1 MTCPYDRPPRHAA
14 PGEGSGTGPGGS
26 AGSPRG
32 GRDGARPSRLYRN
45 TARGRIFG
53 VCAGLADYFG
63 VSVFVVRIVAVI
75 ALFMFTAPTLIAYF
89 LAALLIDRAPEYH
102 YQSDAEKEFWRQVRL
117 KPSES
122 LSRLRHRY
130 REQEQRIRN
139 MEAFV
144 TSSEAK
150 LHQAFRELES

>member
-1 MTCPYDRPPRHAA
+1 VSCRPHNQQDRHSGSFGDGRPPA
-14 PGEGSGTGPGGS
+14 GPK
-26 AGSPRG
+26 
-32 GRDGARPSRLYRN
+32 PSRLYRN
-45 TARGRIFG
+45 RERGRIFG

-63 VSVFVVRIVAVI
+63 ISPFLVRIAAVI
-75 ALFMFTAPTLIAYF
+75 ALFMFPPPTLICYL
-89 LAALLIDRAPEYH
+89 LAALLLSRAPAFQYE
-102 YQSDAEKEFWRQVRL
+102 SDAEKEFWRQLRL

-130 REQEQRIRN
+130 REHEQRLRS

-150 LHQAFRELES
+150 LHRAFRDLET

>member
-1 MTCPYDRPPRHAA
+1 MWSHHHRHHARHAA
-14 PGEGSGTGPGGS
+14 GSEGGSPPPGSGHHDDGGP
-26 AGSPRG
+26 
-32 GRDGARPSRLYRN
+32 RPSRLYRN
-45 TARGRIFG
+45 TDRGIIFG

-63 VSVFVVRIVAVI
+63 VSRFLVRILAVI
-75 ALFMFTAPTLIAYF
+75 ALFMFPPPTLFCYF
-89 LAALLIDRAPEYH
+89 ISALLIPRAPAYP
-102 YQSDAEKEFWRQVRL
+102 YASDAEREFWRQMRL

-150 LHQAFRELES
+150 LHRAFRDLEG

>member
-1 MTCPYDRPPRHAA
+1 MFPPPTLFCYFMAA
-14 PGEGSGTGPGGS
+14 FLI
-26 AGSPRG
+26 PR
-32 GRDGARPSRLYRN
+32 
-45 TARGRIFG
+45 
-53 VCAGLADYFG
+53 
-63 VSVFVVRIVAVI
+63 
-75 ALFMFTAPTLIAYF
+75 APT
-89 LAALLIDRAPEYH
+89 YH
-102 YQSDAEKEFWRQVRL
+102 YESDAEKEFWRQIRL

-150 LHQAFRELES
+150 LPREFRALESSPPRDEAPLWRAAASGAANRLRCRLSAARPGPEDPGQASAGLHLPGSHARRTGP

>member
-1 MTCPYDRPPRHAA
+1 MMCSHHHRRRACHAA
-14 PGEGSGTGPGGS
+14 EGEGGGPSQGQS
-26 AGSPRG
+26 ERPRG
-32 GRDGARPSRLYRN
+32 RRPSGLYRN
-45 TARGRIFG
+45 TERGRLFG

-63 VSVFVVRIVAVI
+63 ISPFVVRIAAVI
-75 ALFMFTAPTLIAYF
+75 ALFMFPPPTVICYL
-89 LAALLIDRAPEYH
+89 LAALLIDRAPADLYH
-102 YQSDAEKEFWRQVRL
+102 SDAEKEFWRQVRV

-130 REQEQRIRN
+130 REQEQRLRN

-150 LHQAFRELES
+150 LHRAFRDLEG

>member
-1 MTCPYDRPPRHAA
+1 MTCPFGHSRHAPDA
-14 PGEGSGTGPGGS
+14 EGAGPSPGG
-26 AGSPRG
+26 GHPHDYRPRG
-32 GRDGARPSRLYRN
+32 PRPSRLYRN
-45 TARGRIFG
+45 TDRRVLFG

-63 VSVFVVRIVAVI
+63 ISRFLVRILAVI
-75 ALFMFTAPTLIAYF
+75 ALFMFPPPALFCYF
-89 LAALLIDRAPEYH
+89 MAALLIPRAPDYPYE
-102 YQSDAEKEFWRQVRL
+102 SDAEKEFWRQVRL
-117 KPSES
+117 KPSET

-150 LHQAFRELES
+150 LHRAFRDLEGKP

>member
-1 MTCPYDRPPRHAA
+1 MCPHRNRAHQA
-14 PGEGSGTGPGGS
+14 PHSEAGGGPGS
-26 AGSPRG
+26 AGPR
-32 GRDGARPSRLYRN
+32 APRPSGLYRN
-45 TARGRIFG
+45 TRQGKLFG

-63 VSVFVVRIVAVI
+63 INPFVVRIAAVI
-75 ALFMFTAPTLIAYF
+75 AFFMFPPPTLICYL
-89 LAALLIDRAPEYH
+89 LASLLLSRAPEQLYD
-102 YQSDAEKEFWRQVRL
+102 SDAEKEFWRQMRV

-130 REQEQRIRN
+130 REQEQRLRN

-150 LHQAFRELES
+150 LHRAFRDL

>member
-1 MTCPYDRPPRHAA
+1 VTCPFRHAPHA
-14 PGEGSGTGPGGS
+14 ADGPGTGAAPGGS
-26 AGSPRG
+26 AHGHPGDQPG
-32 GRDGARPSRLYRN
+32 GPRPSRLYRN
-45 TARGRIFG
+45 TERGVIFG

-63 VSVFVVRIVAVI
+63 ISRFIVRIVAVI
-75 ALFMFTAPTLIAYF
+75 ALFMFPPPTLFCYF
-89 LAALLIDRAPEYH
+89 MAALLIRRAPAYH
-102 YQSDAEKEFWRQVRL
+102 YESDAEKEFWRQVRL

-150 LHQAFRELES
+150 LHRAFRDLEG

>member
-1 MTCPYDRPPRHAA
+1 MTPYQNRPDGPHQDRPDGTQQTR
-14 PGEGSGTGPGGS
+14 PG
-26 AGSPRG
+26 A
-32 GRDGARPSRLYRN
+32 ARPSRLYRN
-45 TARGRIFG
+45 TARGKVAG

-63 VSVFVVRIVAVI
+63 VSPFLLRFVAVI
-75 ALFMFTAPTLIAYF
+75 SLLMFTLPTLVCYF
-89 LAALLIDRAPEYH
+89 LAAVLIDRAPDYS

-122 LSRLRHRY
+122 LSRLRHRF
-130 REQEQRIRN
+130 REQEHRIRN

-150 LHQAFRELES
+150 LHQAFRDLEG

>member
-1 MTCPYDRPPRHAA
+1 MINPHDHQNRHAGDVGRGH
-14 PGEGSGTGPGGS
+14 PS
-26 AGSPRG
+26 AGPK
-32 GRDGARPSRLYRN
+32 PSRLYRN
-45 TARGRIFG
+45 RERGRIFG

-63 VSVFVVRIVAVI
+63 INPFLVRIAAVI
-75 ALFMFTAPTLIAYF
+75 ALFMFPPPTIICYL
-89 LAALLIDRAPEYH
+89 LATLLIDRAPA
-102 YQSDAEKEFWRQVRL
+102 YQYESAAEKEFWRQLRL

-150 LHQAFRELES
+150 LHRAFRDLDS

>member
-1 MTCPYDRPPRHAA
+1 MRCHPHRRAA
-14 PGEGSGTGPGGS
+14 SCAPEGGGS
-26 AGSPRG
+26 QGPS
-32 GRDGARPSRLYRN
+32 ARPSGLYRN
-45 TARGRIFG
+45 TERGKVAG

-63 VSVFVVRIVAVI
+63 ISTFIVRIAAVI
-75 ALFMFTAPTLIAYF
+75 ALFMFTLPTLVCYF
-89 LAALLIDRAPEYH
+89 LAAVLIDRAPDIS

-130 REQEQRIRN
+130 REQEHRLRN

-150 LHQAFRELES
+150 LHQAFRDLES

>member
-1 MTCPYDRPPRHAA
+1 MRCHPHRRAA
-14 PGEGSGTGPGGS
+14 SCAPEGGGPQGS
-26 AGSPRG
+26 AP
-32 GRDGARPSRLYRN
+32 RPSGLYRN
-45 TARGRIFG
+45 TERGRVAG

-63 VSVFVVRIVAVI
+63 ISTFIVRIAAVI
-75 ALFMFTAPTLIAYF
+75 ALFMFTLPTLVCYF
-89 LAALLIDRAPEYH
+89 LAAVLIDRAPDIS
-102 YQSDAEKEFWRQVRL
+102 YQSDAEREFWRQVRL

-130 REQEQRIRN
+130 REQEHRLRN

-150 LHQAFRELES
+150 LHQAFRDLES

>member
-1 MTCPYDRPPRHAA
+1 MCPRPSHCRPRGQNPHAED
-14 PGEGSGTGPGGS
+14 PGRPGCGPGG
-26 AGSPRG
+26 GP
-32 GRDGARPSRLYRN
+32 RPSRLYRN
-45 TARGRIFG
+45 TERGRIFG

-63 VSVFVVRIVAVI
+63 VSVFIVRIVAVI
-75 ALFMFTAPTLIAYF
+75 ALFLFTMPTLVCYF
-89 LAALLIDRAPEYH
+89 LAALLINKAPTYH
-102 YQSDAEKEFWRQVRL
+102 YQSDEEKEFWRQVRL

-122 LSRLRHRY
+122 LARLRHRY

-150 LHQAFRELES
+150 LHRAFRDLEG

>member
-1 MTCPYDRPPRHAA
+1 VTCPFRNASHAA
-14 PGEGSGTGPGGS
+14 DGTGSGGPCGGRHHGQPGG
-26 AGSPRG
+26 P
-32 GRDGARPSRLYRN
+32 RPSGLYRN
-45 TARGRIFG
+45 TEQGVIFG

-63 VSVFVVRIVAVI
+63 ISRFIVRIVAVI
-75 ALFMFTAPTLIAYF
+75 ALFMFPPPTLFCYF
-89 LAALLIDRAPEYH
+89 MAALLIRRAPTYH
-102 YQSDAEKEFWRQVRL
+102 YESDAEKEFWRQVRL

-150 LHQAFRELES
+150 LHRAFSDLES

>member
-1 MTCPYDRPPRHAA
+1 MSCRPHNQQDRHSGSFGDGRPPA
-14 PGEGSGTGPGGS
+14 GPK
-26 AGSPRG
+26 
-32 GRDGARPSRLYRN
+32 PSRLYRN
-45 TARGRIFG
+45 RERGRIFG

-63 VSVFVVRIVAVI
+63 ISPFLVRIAAVI
-75 ALFMFTAPTLIAYF
+75 ALFMFPPPTIICYL
-89 LAALLIDRAPEYH
+89 LATLLIDRAPAFQYE
-102 YQSDAEKEFWRQVRL
+102 SDAEKEFWRQLRL

-150 LHQAFRELES
+150 LHRAFRDLES

>member
-1 MTCPYDRPPRHAA
+1 MTCPRHHHAA
-14 PGEGSGTGPGGS
+14 DFGGGSRPGG
-26 AGSPRG
+26 GHG
-32 GRDGARPSRLYRN
+32 GEQRPSRLYRN
-45 TARGRIFG
+45 TERGKIFG

-63 VSVFVVRIVAVI
+63 VSVFIVRIVAVI
-75 ALFMFTAPTLIAYF
+75 ALFMFTLPTLVCYF
-89 LAALLIDRAPEYH
+89 LAALLISRAPEYH
-102 YQSDAEKEFWRQVRL
+102 YQSDAEKEFWRQVRV

-130 REQEQRIRN
+130 REQEQRIRS

-150 LHQAFRELES
+150 LHQAFRDLEGQGRP

>member
-1 MTCPYDRPPRHAA
+1 MTCPLGHGPRRA
-14 PGEGSGTGPGGS
+14 PHTEAGSG
-26 AGSPRG
+26 APRG
-32 GRDGARPSRLYRN
+32 PRPSGLYRN
-45 TARGRIFG
+45 TERRRLFG

-63 VSVFVVRIVAVI
+63 ISPFLVRLGTVI
-75 ALFMFTAPTLIAYF
+75 AFFMFPPPTLICYL
-89 LAALLIDRAPEYH
+89 LAALLLDRAPAQLYE
-102 YQSDAEKEFWRQVRL
+102 SDAEKEFWRQVRV

-150 LHQAFRELES
+150 LHRAFRDLEA

>member
-1 MTCPYDRPPRHAA
+1 MRCGPCQPRDPDSQRDSRPEA
-14 PGEGSGTGPGGS
+14 GP
-26 AGSPRG
+26 
-32 GRDGARPSRLYRN
+32 RPSRLYRS
-45 TARGRIFG
+45 TERGRIFG

-63 VSVFVVRIVAVI
+63 ISPFVVRIAAVI
-75 ALFMFTAPTLIAYF
+75 ALFMFPPPTLVCYF
-89 LAALLIDRAPEYH
+89 LAALLIDKAPAYH
-102 YQSDAEKEFWRQVRL
+102 YQSDAEKEFWRQIRL

-150 LHQAFRELES
+150 LHKAFRDLES

>member
-1 MTCPYDRPPRHAA
+1 VTCPNRQRAHYAPEAESGGAA
-14 PGEGSGTGPGGS
+14 PRAP
-26 AGSPRG
+26 
-32 GRDGARPSRLYRN
+32 RPSGLYRN
-45 TARGRIFG
+45 TERGRLFG

-63 VSVFVVRIVAVI
+63 VSPFVVRIAAVI
-75 ALFMFTAPTLIAYF
+75 SLFMFPPPTLICYF
-89 LAALLIDRAPEYH
+89 LAALLLDRAPPQL
-102 YQSDAEKEFWRQVRL
+102 YQSDAEKEFWRQVRV

-150 LHQAFRELES
+150 LHRAFRDLET

>member
-1 MTCPYDRPPRHAA
+1 MCPRNRHGHHHAGHDHA
-14 PGEGSGTGPGGS
+14 GGEGRKGCGAGGGP
-26 AGSPRG
+26 
-32 GRDGARPSRLYRN
+32 RPSRLYRN
-45 TARGRIFG
+45 TERGKIFG

-63 VSVFVVRIVAVI
+63 VSVFMVRILAVI
-75 ALFMFTAPTLIAYF
+75 ALFMFTLPTLVCYF
-89 LAALLIDRAPEYH
+89 LAALFISRAPVFE
-102 YQSDAEKEFWRQVRL
+102 YQSDAEKEFWRQVRV
-117 KPSES
+117 KPSET

-150 LHQAFRELES
+150 LHRAFRDLEA

>member
-1 MTCPYDRPPRHAA
+1 MCPHRHRARQA
-14 PGEGSGTGPGGS
+14 PHSDAGGGTPGG
-26 AGSPRG
+26 ATPR
-32 GRDGARPSRLYRN
+32 APRPSGLYRN
-45 TARGRIFG
+45 TERGKLFG

-63 VSVFVVRIVAVI
+63 INPFVVRIAAVI
-75 ALFMFTAPTLIAYF
+75 AFFMFPPPTLICYL
-89 LAALLIDRAPEYH
+89 LAALLLDRAPAQLYE
-102 YQSDAEKEFWRQVRL
+102 SDAEKEFWRQVRV

-130 REQEQRIRN
+130 REQEQRLRN

-150 LHQAFRELES
+150 LHRAFRDLEG

>member
-1 MTCPYDRPPRHAA
+1 MSA
-14 PGEGSGTGPGGS
+14 PHNHGTEPDSQSGTWAQGRRPEPG
-26 AGSPRG
+26 
-32 GRDGARPSRLYRN
+32 RLYRN
-45 TARGRIFG
+45 KERGRIFG

-63 VSVFVVRIVAVI
+63 ISPFVVRIVAVI
-75 ALFMFTAPTLIAYF
+75 ALFMFPPATVFCYL
-89 LAALLIDRAPEYH
+89 LATLLIDKAPAYTYE
-102 YQSDAEKEFWRQVRL
+102 SEAEKEFWRQVRV

-130 REQEQRIRN
+130 REQEQRIRS

-150 LHQAFRELES
+150 LHRAFRDLEA

>member
-1 MTCPYDRPPRHAA
+1 MSCPHNHHSRHQAEGAPGARPPA
-14 PGEGSGTGPGGS
+14 GPK
-26 AGSPRG
+26 
-32 GRDGARPSRLYRN
+32 PSRLYRN
-45 TARGRIFG
+45 RERGRIFG

-63 VSVFVVRIVAVI
+63 VSPFLVRIAAVI
-75 ALFMFTAPTLIAYF
+75 ALFMFPPPTIICYL
-89 LAALLIDRAPEYH
+89 LATLLIDRAPA
-102 YQSDAEKEFWRQVRL
+102 YQYESDAEKEFWRQLRL

-150 LHQAFRELES
+150 LHRAFRDLES

>member
-1 MTCPYDRPPRHAA
+1 MDWHHHHHHAA
-14 PGEGSGTGPGGS
+14 DGEGAGAQRPHGGEE
-26 AGSPRG
+26 PRG
-32 GRDGARPSRLYRN
+32 PRPSRLYRN
-45 TARGRIFG
+45 TDRGVIFG

-63 VSVFVVRIVAVI
+63 ISRFFVRILAVI
-75 ALFMFTAPTLIAYF
+75 ALFMFPPPTLFCYF
-89 LAALLIDRAPEYH
+89 MAALLIPRAPAYH
-102 YQSDAEKEFWRQVRL
+102 YESDAEKEFWRQVRL

-130 REQEQRIRN
+130 REQEQRIRT

-150 LHQAFRELES
+150 LHQAFRDLESKP

>member
-1 MTCPYDRPPRHAA
+1 VSHFRRHRHGQTPDPEGGGPR
-14 PGEGSGTGPGGS
+14 PGG
-26 AGSPRG
+26 RE
-32 GRDGARPSRLYRN
+32 ARPSGLYRN
-45 TARGRIFG
+45 TQRGRIAG

-63 VSVFVVRIVAVI
+63 ISPFIVRIVAVI
-75 ALFMFTAPTLIAYF
+75 GLFMFTLPTLVCYI
-89 LAALLIDRAPEYH
+89 LAALLIDRAPNYDH
-102 YQSDAEKEFWRQVRL
+102 QSDAEKEFWRQLRL

-130 REQEQRIRN
+130 REQEQRIRG

-150 LHQAFRELES
+150 LHQAFRDLES